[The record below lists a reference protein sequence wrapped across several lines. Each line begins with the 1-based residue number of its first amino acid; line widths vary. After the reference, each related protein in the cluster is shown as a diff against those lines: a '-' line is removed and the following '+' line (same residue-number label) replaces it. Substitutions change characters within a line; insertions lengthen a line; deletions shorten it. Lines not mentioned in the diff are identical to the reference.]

1 MYRTKNNGELR
12 LNNVGEHVQLVGWVS
27 KKRNFGSIVFIDLRD
42 RYGITQIV
50 FSEKFSEITSKI
62 RNEYII
68 CIEGNVVERQNK
80 NSALST
86 GDIEVSVDDVK
97 IVNTAELTPLIIAD
111 DTDALEDT
119 RMKYRYLDLRR
130 PVMQKNLIT
139 RHKIVKSFRAFLD
152 DEDFIEVET
161 PILAKTTP
169 EGARDYLV
177 PSRVNPGKFYALPQ
191 SPQLF
196 KQLLMIAGFEKYYQV
211 ARCFRDEDLRADRQ
225 PDFTQIDI
233 ETSFMSELEIM
244 TLLEKMF
251 SNMLENVVNYDLKLP
266 LRRISFK
273 DALNRY
279 GSDKPDTRF
288 GYELMDISNILNKNE
303 TFIIKD
309 ALMNDGMIKAIK
321 IDGKSSEISRKN
333 IDELT
338 EIAKKN
344 HAKGLMW
351 MRFVDNNLEGQ
362 MSKILSE
369 NEKNELINAL
379 ELKNDDMV
387 FAVAGKEWE
396 YVCTS
401 LGSIRS
407 VLGKKFKQDLLVGYD
422 MLWIIDFPLFDYDYE
437 NHTYSSTHHPFTRPY
452 DEDIPL
458 LYTNPHKVRAHHYDL
473 VLNGYELGSGSLRIY
488 DQEIQRKVFD
498 IIGLSKEEIDNKF
511 GFFINAFKYGTPP
524 HGGVAFGID
533 RIAMILCG
541 CDNIRDVIA
550 FPKNAS
556 AVCPMT
562 EAPTEVSQQQL
573 DELSININVKK

>member
-1 MYRTKNNGELR
+1 
-12 LNNVGEHVQLVGWVS
+12 
-27 KKRNFGSIVFIDLRD
+27 
-42 RYGITQIV
+42 
-50 FSEKFSEITSKI
+50 
-62 RNEYII
+62 
-68 CIEGNVVERQNK
+68 
-80 NSALST
+80 
-86 GDIEVSVDDVK
+86 
-97 IVNTAELTPLIIAD
+97 
-111 DTDALEDT
+111 
-119 RMKYRYLDLRR
+119 
-130 PVMQKNLIT
+130 
-139 RHKIVKSFRAFLD
+139 
-152 DEDFIEVET
+152 
-161 PILAKTTP
+161 
-169 EGARDYLV
+169 
-177 PSRVNPGKFYALPQ
+177 
-191 SPQLF
+191 
-196 KQLLMIAGFEKYYQV
+196 
-211 ARCFRDEDLRADRQ
+211 
-225 PDFTQIDI
+225 DI

-244 TLLEKMF
+244 SLLEKLF

-273 DALNRY
+273 EALNRY

-309 ALMNDGMIKAIK
+309 ALMNEGMIKAIK
-321 IDGKSSEISRKN
+321 IDGKSSEISRKD

-351 MRFVDNNLEGQ
+351 LRFVNNNFEGQ

-369 NEKNELINAL
+369 NEKNELIKVL
-379 ELKNDDMV
+379 DLKNGDMV

-401 LGSIRS
+401 LGAIRS
-407 VLGKKFKQDLLVGYD
+407 VLGKKFKKDLLVGYD

-541 CDNIRDVIA
+541 CESIRDVIA

-573 DELSININVKK
+573 DELSININIKK